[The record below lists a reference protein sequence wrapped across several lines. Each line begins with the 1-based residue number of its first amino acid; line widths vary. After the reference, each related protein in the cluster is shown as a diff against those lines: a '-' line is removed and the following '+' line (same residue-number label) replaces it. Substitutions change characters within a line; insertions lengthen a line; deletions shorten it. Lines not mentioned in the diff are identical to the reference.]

1 LNAPVI
7 LVDPVTFTL
16 LPPYLELERSRN
28 SVVKALEA
36 D

>member
-1 LNAPVI
+1 
-7 LVDPVTFTL
+7 VTFTL
-16 LPPYLELERSRN
+16 PPPYLELERSRN